1 MTMEQKHQE
10 QPINLA
16 TLVIRMKIA
25 FFRLWP
31 IVMSLSILLGLVWY
45 ARARKNYVPMY
56 ESKAIFTVDSGYT
69 AEDIFVTGAYYDHYA
84 AQQLASA
91 FPHLLNLSMMN
102 DLVVQQLPKGY
113 ITGQATAMAV
123 ADSNMVVLTVH
134 DNDPQAAYDYLCA
147 IIDCF
152 PQVAVYMVDNP
163 QVKIMTS
170 PNLPTEPY
178 TKTPGVGTFAKGA
191 AIGLALSM
199 AMLLVYALLRHTI
212 QTADELKSTV
222 NLPIL
227 IALPKVVQKKR
238 RSTGNTLITADSDP
252 NMGESLRGLRMKVKK
267 SLAAS
272 NGKSVLVT
280 STLAG
285 EGKTTVAVNLA
296 QSLVHEGHKVILLDA
311 DLRSQSV
318 ARTLGEKATGAG
330 MMECLKDSKL
340 SILDCVRTAQSGLD
354 FISGRSTDKRHYTV
368 GLEPTRR
375 LLEVLKTQYD
385 YVVIDTPPC
394 EIVSDAAALCR
405 CADCVLYVIRQ
416 NYTQK
421 GQIIN
426 AVTSLHQKDVK
437 ITGIVFNGVPQ
448 FHRQYGYGYRSTYG
462 YGYDYGYHKYNYS
475 RYGFAYGYSKDGKYG
490 KYSKYRMKT
499 KDSE

>member
-1 MTMEQKHQE
+1 MEQKNQE
-10 QPINLA
+10 VNINLA
-16 TLVIRMKIA
+16 TLMIRLKIA

-31 IVMSLSILLGLVWY
+31 IVVSLSVLLGLVWY
-45 ARARKNYVPMY
+45 ARARRSYVPWY

-84 AQQLASA
+84 AQQLAAA
-91 FPHLLNLSMMN
+91 FPHFLNLDVMN

-113 ITGQATAMAV
+113 ISGTASAEAV

-134 DNDPQAAYDYLCA
+134 DTDPQAAYDYLCA
-147 IIDCF
+147 IIDCY
-152 PQVAVYMVDNP
+152 PQVASNVVDLP
-163 QVKIMTS
+163 QVKIMTRGTV
-170 PNLPTEPY
+170 PAEPY
-178 TKTPGVGTFAKGA
+178 TKTPGITTFAKGA
-191 AIGLALSM
+191 ILGLGLSVAI
-199 AMLLVYALLRHTI
+199 LLLYALMRHTI
-212 QTADELKSTV
+212 QTPDEMKATV

-227 IALPKVVQKKR
+227 IALPKVTQKKR
-238 RSTGNTLITADSDP
+238 RSGVSPLITADSDP
-252 NMGESLRGLRMKVKK
+252 NMAESLRGLRMKVKK
-267 SLAAS
+267 KLADC
-272 NGKSVLVT
+272 NGKTVLLT

-296 QSLVHEGHKVILLDA
+296 YSLVHEGHKVVLLDA

-318 ARTLGEKATGAG
+318 ARMLGEKATGNG
-330 MMECLKDSKL
+330 MMDCLKDPKL
-340 SILDCVRTAQSGLD
+340 SILDCVRTTEQGLH

-368 GLEPTRR
+368 GLESTRK
-375 LLEVLKTQYD
+375 LLEILTQNYD
-385 YVVIDTPPC
+385 YVIIDTPPS
-394 EIVSDAAALCR
+394 EIVSDATALCR

-421 GQIIN
+421 GQILN
-426 AVTSLHQKDVK
+426 AITALHQKDVK

-475 RYGFAYGYSKDGKYG
+475 RYGFTYGYSKDGKYG

>member
-1 MTMEQKHQE
+1 MDQKKQDAT
-10 QPINLA
+10 INLG
-16 TLVIRMKIA
+16 TLMIRLKIA

-31 IVMSLSILLGLVWY
+31 IVVSLAVLLGLLWY
-45 ARARKNYVPMY
+45 ARARNNYVPMY
-56 ESKAIFTVDSGYT
+56 ESKAIFTVDAGYT

-84 AQQLASA
+84 AQQLAGA
-91 FPHLLNLSMMN
+91 FPLFINLDMMN
-102 DLVVQQLPKGY
+102 DLVVQQLPQGY
-113 ITGQATAMAV
+113 ISGIAAAEAV
-123 ADSNMVVLTVH
+123 ADSNMVVLTVQ
-134 DNDPQAAYDYLCA
+134 DRDPQAAYDYLCA

-163 QVKIMTS
+163 QVKIMTP
-170 PNLPTEPY
+170 PNLPEKPCT
-178 TKTPGVGTFAKGA
+178 TTPGWEAFSRGA
-191 AIGLALSM
+191 IMGLAAGL
-199 AMLLVYALLRHTI
+199 AMVFFYALMRHTI
-212 QTADELKSTV
+212 QTPDELKSTI

-227 IALPKVVQKKR
+227 IALPKVTKKKR
-238 RSTGNTLITADSDP
+238 RSSANSMITAETDP
-252 NMGESLRGLRMKVKK
+252 NMAESLRGLRMKVKK
-267 SLAAS
+267 NLAAS
-272 NGKSVLVT
+272 GGNTILVT

-296 QSLVHEGHKVILLDA
+296 YSLVQDGHKVVLLDA

-318 ARTLGEKATGAG
+318 ARSLGEKSAGNG
-330 MMECLKDSKL
+330 MMDCLKDPKL
-340 SILDCVRTAQSGLD
+340 SIFDCVRTTSKGLD
-354 FISGRSTDKRHYTV
+354 FISGRSTEKRHYRV
-368 GLEPTRR
+368 GMEETRS
-375 LLEVLKTQYD
+375 LLNKLAEKYD

-394 EIVSDAAALCR
+394 EVVSDAAALCR

-426 AVTSLHQKDVK
+426 AVTSLHHKDVK
-437 ITGIVFNGVPQ
+437 ITGVIFNGVPQ

-490 KYSKYRMKT
+490 KYSKYRMKNEET
-499 KDSE
+499 E

>member
-1 MTMEQKHQE
+1 MDEKIQDKT
-10 QPINLA
+10 INLG
-16 TLVIRMKIA
+16 TLMIRLKIA

-31 IVMSLSILLGLVWY
+31 VVVSLSVLLGLVWY
-45 ARARKNYVPMY
+45 ARARNSYVPMY

-84 AQQLASA
+84 AQQLAGA
-91 FPHLLNLSMMN
+91 FPHFLTLDMMN

-113 ITGQATAMAV
+113 ITGSAAAEAV
-123 ADSNMVVLTVH
+123 ADSNMVVLTVQ
-134 DNDPQAAYDYLCA
+134 DRDPQAAYDYLCA

-170 PNLPTEPY
+170 PNLPTEPI
-178 TKTPGVGTFAKGA
+178 TSTPGVGSFAKGA
-191 AIGLALSM
+191 IIGLALSM
-199 AMLLVYALLRHTI
+199 AFLFFYALLRHTI
-212 QTADELKSTV
+212 QTPDELKSTV

-227 IALPKVVQKKR
+227 IALPKVTHKKR
-238 RSTGNTLITADSDP
+238 RSGSTPLITADSDP
-252 NMGESLRGLRMKVKK
+252 NMAESIRGLRMKVKK
-267 SLAAS
+267 NLATS
-272 NGKSVLVT
+272 GGKTILVT

-285 EGKTTVAVNLA
+285 EGKTTVGVNLA
-296 QSLVHEGHKVILLDA
+296 YSLLSDGHKVILLDA

-318 ARTLGEKATGAG
+318 ARTLGEKAIGNS
-330 MMECLKDSKL
+330 MMDCLKDSKL
-340 SILDCVRTAQSGLD
+340 SILDCVRTTDKGLD
-354 FISGRSTDKRHYTV
+354 FISGRSTDKRHYIV
-368 GLEPTRR
+368 GMEPTRK
-375 LLEVLKTQYD
+375 LLEVLKQHYD

-394 EIVSDAAALCR
+394 EIVSDAASLCR

-421 GQIIN
+421 PQIIN
-426 AVTSLHQKDVK
+426 AITSLHQKDVK

-475 RYGFAYGYSKDGKYG
+475 RYGFTYGYNKEGKYG

-499 KDSE
+499 EDSK

>member
-1 MTMEQKHQE
+1 MDQKNQDAT
-10 QPINLA
+10 INLA
-16 TLVIRMKIA
+16 TLMIRLKIA

-31 IVMSLSILLGLVWY
+31 IVVSLSVLMGLVWY
-45 ARARKNYVPMY
+45 ARARNNYVPMY

-84 AQQLASA
+84 AQQLAGA
-91 FPHLLNLSMMN
+91 FPHFLTLDMMN

-113 ITGQATAMAV
+113 ITGTAAAEAV
-123 ADSNMVVLTVH
+123 ADSNMVVLTVQ
-134 DNDPQAAYDYLCA
+134 DSDPQAAYDYLCA

-178 TKTPGVGTFAKGA
+178 TTTPGIGAFAKGA
-191 AIGLALSM
+191 IIGLALSM
-199 AMLLVYALLRHTI
+199 AILFFYALMRHTI
-212 QTADELKSTV
+212 QTPDELKSTV

-227 IALPKVVQKKR
+227 IALPKVTQKKR
-238 RSTGNTLITADSDP
+238 RTGVTPLITADSDP
-252 NMGESLRGLRMKVKK
+252 NMAESLRGLRMKVKK
-267 SLAAS
+267 KLATDG
-272 NGKSVLVT
+272 GKTILVT

-285 EGKTTVAVNLA
+285 EGKTTVGINLA
-296 QSLVHEGHKVILLDA
+296 YSLLSDGHKVVLLDA

-318 ARTLGEKATGAG
+318 ARTLGEKAIGNS
-330 MMECLKDSKL
+330 MMDCLKDASL
-340 SILDCVRTAQSGLD
+340 SILDCVRTTENGLD
-354 FISGRSTDKRHYTV
+354 FISGRSTDKRHYMV
-368 GLEPTRR
+368 GLEPTRK
-375 LLEVLKTQYD
+375 LLEVLKQHYD
-385 YVVIDTPPC
+385 YVVIDTPPS
-394 EIVSDAAALCR
+394 EIVSDATALCR

-421 GQIIN
+421 AQILN
-426 AVTSLHQKDVK
+426 AITSLHQKDVK

-499 KDSE
+499 EDSK

>member
-1 MTMEQKHQE
+1 MTMDQKHQDAT
-10 QPINLA
+10 INLA
-16 TLVIRMKIA
+16 TLMIRLKIA

-31 IVMSLSILLGLVWY
+31 IVVSLSVLLGLVWF
-45 ARARKNYVPMY
+45 ARARKAYVPMY

-91 FPHLLNLSMMN
+91 FPHFLSLDMMN

-113 ITGQATAMAV
+113 ITGTAAAQAV

-134 DNDPQAAYDYLCA
+134 DRDPQAAYDYLCA

-170 PNLPTEPY
+170 PNLPTESY
-178 TKTPGVGTFAKGA
+178 TAAPGVGSFAKGA

-199 AMLLVYALLRHTI
+199 AMLLLYALMRHTI
-212 QTADELKSTV
+212 QTADELKTTV

-227 IALPKVVQKKR
+227 IALPKVTQKKR
-238 RSTGNTLITADSDP
+238 RIGGSPLITADSDP
-252 NMGESLRGLRMKVKK
+252 NMAESLRGLRMKVKK
-267 SLAAS
+267 NLSA
-272 NGKSVLVT
+272 NGGKTILIT

-296 QSLVHEGHKVILLDA
+296 YSLVHEGHKVILLDA

-318 ARTLGEKATGAG
+318 ARTMGEKATGSG
-330 MMECLKDSKL
+330 MMDCLRDSKL
-340 SILDCVRTAQSGLD
+340 SIMDCIRTTQNGLD
-354 FISGRSTDKRHYTV
+354 YISGRSTDKRHYTI
-368 GLEPTRR
+368 GLEPTRK
-375 LLEVLKTQYD
+375 LLEVLKQHYD
-385 YVVIDTPPC
+385 YVVVDTPPS
-394 EIVSDAAALCR
+394 EIVSDAAPLCR

-416 NYTQK
+416 NYTHK
-421 GQIIN
+421 SQIIN
-426 AVTSLHQKDVK
+426 AITSLHHKDVK

-448 FHRQYGYGYRSTYG
+448 FHRQYGYGYSSTYG

>member
-1 MTMEQKHQE
+1 MDQKNQE
-10 QPINLA
+10 VNINLA
-16 TLVIRMKIA
+16 TLMIRLKIA

-31 IVMSLSILLGLVWY
+31 IVVSLSVLLGLVWY
-45 ARARKNYVPMY
+45 ARARRSYVPWY

-84 AQQLASA
+84 AQQLAAA
-91 FPHLLNLSMMN
+91 FPHFLNLDVMN

-113 ITGQATAMAV
+113 ISGTASAEAV

-134 DNDPQAAYDYLCA
+134 DTDPQAAYDYLCA
-147 IIDCF
+147 IIDCY
-152 PQVAVYMVDNP
+152 PQVASNVVDLP
-163 QVKIMTS
+163 QVKIMTRGTV
-170 PNLPTEPY
+170 PAEPY
-178 TKTPGVGTFAKGA
+178 TKTPGITTFAKGA
-191 AIGLALSM
+191 ILGLGLSLAI
-199 AMLLVYALLRHTI
+199 LLLYALMRHTI
-212 QTADELKSTV
+212 QTPDELKSSV

-227 IALPKVVQKKR
+227 IALPKVTQKKR
-238 RSTGNTLITADSDP
+238 RTGGSPLITADSDP
-252 NMGESLRGLRMKVKK
+252 NMAESLRGLRMKVKK
-267 SLAAS
+267 NLSAS
-272 NGKSVLVT
+272 GGKTVLVT

-285 EGKTTVAVNLA
+285 EGKTTVAINLA
-296 QSLVHEGHKVILLDA
+296 YSLIHDGHKVVLLDA

-318 ARTLGEKATGAG
+318 ARTLGEKIMGNG
-330 MMECLKDSKL
+330 MMDCLKDSKL
-340 SILDCVRTAQSGLD
+340 SILDCVRTTDKGLD

-368 GLEPTRR
+368 GLEPTRK
-375 LLEVLKTQYD
+375 LLEVLKQHYD
-385 YVVIDTPPC
+385 YVVIDTPPS

-421 GQIIN
+421 PQILN
-426 AVTSLHQKDVK
+426 AITSLHQKDVK

-475 RYGFAYGYSKDGKYG
+475 RYGFTYGYNKDGKYG

>member
-1 MTMEQKHQE
+1 MEQQSHDQS
-10 QPINLA
+10 INLA
-16 TLVIRMKIA
+16 TLMIRLKIA

-31 IVMSLSILLGLVWY
+31 IVISLAILFGLVWF
-45 ARARKNYVPMY
+45 ARDRSAYVPQY

-69 AEDIFVTGAYYDHYA
+69 AEDIFITGAYYDHYA

-91 FPHLLNLSMMN
+91 FPHFLTLDMMN
-102 DLVVQQLPKGY
+102 DLVVQQLDKGY
-113 ITGQATAMAV
+113 ITGVASAEAV
-123 ADSNMVVLTVH
+123 ADSNMVVLTVR
-134 DNDPQAAYDYLCA
+134 DTDPQAAYDYLCA

-178 TKTPGVGTFAKGA
+178 TTTPGIGSFAKGA
-191 AIGLALSM
+191 ALGLALGL
-199 AMLLVYALLRHTI
+199 AILFVYALVRHTI
-212 QTADELKSTV
+212 QTPDELKSTI

-227 IALPKVVQKKR
+227 IALPKVTQKR
-238 RSTGNTLITADSDP
+238 RRSGGSPLITADSDP
-252 NMGESLRGLRMKVKK
+252 NMAESLRGLRMKVKK
-267 SLAAS
+267 KLSAS
-272 NGKSVLVT
+272 GGKTILVT

-296 QSLVHEGHKVILLDA
+296 YSLIRDGHKVVLLDA

-318 ARTLGEKATGAG
+318 ARTLGEKAVGNG
-330 MMECLKDSKL
+330 MMDCLKDPKL
-340 SILDCVRTAQSGLD
+340 SILDCVRTTQNGLD
-354 FISGRSTDKRHYTV
+354 FISGRSTEKRHYTIE
-368 GLEPTRR
+368 LATTRQ
-375 LLEVLKTQYD
+375 LFDALAQKYD
-385 YVVIDTPPC
+385 YVIIDTPPS
-394 EIVSDAAALCR
+394 EIVSDAVSLCR

-421 GQIIN
+421 GQILN
-426 AVTSLHQKDVK
+426 AITSLHQKDVK
-437 ITGIVFNGVPQ
+437 ITGVVFNGVPQ

-475 RYGFAYGYSKDGKYG
+475 RYGFSYGYDKNGKYG

-499 KDSE
+499 EETSE